1 MVPSARLE
9 IKARQK
15 VEAEGPAFSI
25 PAGSRLIP
33 ACAGKTWLRSSR
45 SAILPAHPHVC
56 GENAAH
62 NPCPSWTTG
71 SSPRVRGKLWAYT
84 VEHLLVRLIPACAGK
99 THAKRSGS
107 KRSKAHPRV
116 CGENFTGNLT
126 SQSIEGSS
134 PRVRGKRG
142 FCFCNSSTKGLI
154 PACAGKTKGF
164 VVALEVR
171 GLIPACAG
179 KTDCEGLLE
188 PLMRGSSPRVRGK
201 LKLSG
206 VTKRSPGLIPA
217 CAGKTTFGNSFH

>member
-56 GENAAH
+56 GENAVH

-99 THAKRSGS
+99 TPGRDYRRQGHA
-107 KRSKAHPRV
+107 AHPRV
-116 CGENFTGNLT
+116 CGENRVTAPHFLLARVYPRVYGENTNGGPPPRCL
-126 SQSIEGSS
+126 SGSS
-134 PRVRGKRG
+134 PRVRGK
-142 FCFCNSSTKGLI
+142 
-154 PACAGKTKGF
+154 
-164 VVALEVR
+164 
-171 GLIPACAG
+171 
-179 KTDCEGLLE
+179 
-188 PLMRGSSPRVRGK
+188 PLPPRLPK
-201 LKLSG
+201 
-206 VTKRSPGLIPA
+206 P
-217 CAGKTTFGNSFH
+217 